1 MEKLLWYHLL
11 SSILFQFLSH
21 IFFFFISKFLTYSFY
36 SHCLIPYSLIL
47 SWMYPSHR
55 IFAHN
60 TIKTMLLKVT
70 NEFCLA
76 KSGGRFLIPVVLD
89 ALNVQDY
96 SLPYIYFIILLPAKP
111 ISKPR
116 K

>member
-1 MEKLLWYHLL
+1 
-11 SSILFQFLSH
+11 
-21 IFFFFISKFLTYSFY
+21 
-36 SHCLIPYSLIL
+36 
-47 SWMYPSHR
+47 MYPSHR

-116 K
+116 GNKNRIWTTKNLTFFLPFVLSLVSLLTGYHGQGPCA